1 MKKKVAII
9 SSIVIVIICIILYLF
24 LGLRSVSKE
33 SVQVK
38 FNVRAGENKV
48 KIISNLKSAGLI
60 RSRASALAYVFL
72 NPKLNL
78 QAGTYT
84 LDKSMDTKQI
94 IKNINDGKID
104 EIVATKKIT
113 FVEGRRITDYLKQ
126 IEVNF
131 GIKYD
136 DMIKKLKDENFL
148 DELINKYDFL
158 TSEIKNKSIY
168 YSLEGYFYPDTYEF
182 YENTSFENIINV
194 VLNNLNQKLSTVS
207 NISGSKYSVH
217 EILTMA
223 SIIEQEAVTTDDRAK
238 VSQVIYK
245 RLDNNMSLGM
255 DVTAYYGVQKSLKK
269 PITQGDLN
277 SSNPYNTRLTSFIG
291 LPVGPICNP
300 SIISINAA
308 LNPASTNYEYFYADI
323 TTGKV
328 YFSEDA
334 QGFYEIQ
341 EKLKL
346 GDK

>member
-1 MKKKVAII
+1 MKKKLAII
-9 SSIVIVIICIILYLF
+9 SSILIVIICIVLYLF

-48 KIISNLKSAGLI
+48 KIINNLKSAGLI
-60 RSRASALAYVFL
+60 RSKVSALAYVFL

-104 EIVATKKIT
+104 EIIATKKIT

-136 DMIKKLKDENFL
+136 DMVKKLKDEKFL

-158 TSEIKNKSIY
+158 TSEIKNKDIY

-182 YENTSFENIINV
+182 YENTSFENIIKV
-194 VLNNLNQKLSTVS
+194 VLNNLDQKLSTMNNLSSS
-207 NISGSKYSVH
+207 NYSVH

-238 VSQVIYK
+238 VSQVIYR

-255 DVTAYYGVQKSLKK
+255 DVTAYYGVQKSLKE
-269 PITQGDLN
+269 PLTHSDLN

-300 SIISINAA
+300 SIVSINAA
-308 LNPASTNYEYFYADI
+308 LNPANTNYEYFYADI

-334 QGFYEIQ
+334 KGFYEIKK
-341 EKLKL
+341 EL

>member
-1 MKKKVAII
+1 MKKRIAII
-9 SSIVIVIICIILYLF
+9 SSIVIVIVCIVLYLF

-38 FNVRAGENKV
+38 FNVRTGENKV
-48 KIISNLKSAGLI
+48 KIISNLKNAGLI
-60 RSRASALAYVFL
+60 RSKVSALAYVFL

-104 EIVATKKIT
+104 EIIATKKIT

-182 YENTSFENIINV
+182 YENTSFENIIKV
-194 VLNNLNQKLSTVS
+194 VLNNLDQKLSTM
-207 NISGSKYSVH
+207 NNLSGSKYSVH

>member
-48 KIISNLKSAGLI
+48 KIVSNLKSAGLI
-60 RSRASALAYVFL
+60 RSKVSALAYVFL

-104 EIVATKKIT
+104 EIIATKKIT

-131 GIKYD
+131 VIEYYD
-136 DMIKKLKDENFL
+136 MVKKLKYEKFL

-158 TSEIKNKSIY
+158 TSEIKNKDIY

-182 YENTSFENIINV
+182 YENTSFENIIKV
-194 VLNNLNQKLSTVS
+194 VLNNLDQKLSTM
-207 NISGSKYSVH
+207 NNLSGSKYSVH

>member
-207 NISGSKYSVH
+207 NLSGSKYSVH

>member
-131 GIKYD
+131 CIKYD

-207 NISGSKYSVH
+207 NLSGSKYSVH

-255 DVTAYYGVQKSLKK
+255 DVTAYYGVQKSLKE

>member
-1 MKKKVAII
+1 MKKKLAII
-9 SSIVIVIICIILYLF
+9 SSILIVIICIVLYLF

-48 KIISNLKSAGLI
+48 KIINNLKSAGLI
-60 RSRASALAYVFL
+60 RSKVSALAYVFL

-104 EIVATKKIT
+104 EIIATKKIT

-136 DMIKKLKDENFL
+136 DMVKKLKDEKFL

-158 TSEIKNKSIY
+158 TSEIKNKDIY

-182 YENTSFENIINV
+182 YENTSFENIIKV
-194 VLNNLNQKLSTVS
+194 VLNNLDQKLSTMNNLSSS
-207 NISGSKYSVH
+207 NYSVH

-238 VSQVIYK
+238 VSQVIYR
-245 RLDNNMSLGM
+245 RLDTNMSLGM
-255 DVTAYYGVQKSLKK
+255 DVTAYYGVQKSLKE
-269 PITQGDLN
+269 PLTQSDLN

-300 SIISINAA
+300 SIVSINAA
-308 LNPASTNYEYFYADI
+308 LNPANTNYEYFYADI

-334 QGFYEIQ
+334 KGFYEIKK
-341 EKLKL
+341 EL

>member
-1 MKKKVAII
+1 MKKELTII
-9 SSIVIVIICIILYLF
+9 SSIVIVIVCAGLYLF

-33 SVQVK
+33 RVQVK

-48 KIISNLKSAGLI
+48 KIVSNLKSAGLI
-60 RSRASALAYVFL
+60 RSKVSALAYVFL

-131 GIKYD
+131 GIEYD
-136 DMIKKLKDENFL
+136 DMVKKLKDEKFL

-158 TSEIKNKSIY
+158 TSEIKNKDIY

-194 VLNNLNQKLSTVS
+194 VLNNLNLKLSTIS
-207 NISGSKYSVH
+207 NLSGAKYSVH

-269 PITQGDLN
+269 PLTQGDLN

-300 SIISINAA
+300 SIVSINAA
-308 LNPASTNYEYFYADI
+308 LNPANTNYEYFYADI

-334 QGFYEIQ
+334 KGFYEIQ
-341 EKLKL
+341 EEL

>member
-1 MKKKVAII
+1 MKKRIAII
-9 SSIVIVIICIILYLF
+9 SSIVIVIVCIVLYLF

-38 FNVRAGENKV
+38 FNVRTGENKV
-48 KIISNLKSAGLI
+48 KIISNLKNAGLI
-60 RSRASALAYVFL
+60 RSKVSALAYVFL

-104 EIVATKKIT
+104 EIIATKKIT

-131 GIKYD
+131 GIEYD
-136 DMIKKLKDENFL
+136 DMVKKLKDEKFL

-158 TSEIKNKSIY
+158 TSEIKNKDIY

-182 YENTSFENIINV
+182 YENTSFENIIKV
-194 VLNNLNQKLSTVS
+194 VLNNLDQKLSTM
-207 NISGSKYSVH
+207 NNLSGSKYSVH

>member
-207 NISGSKYSVH
+207 NLSGSKYSVH

-255 DVTAYYGVQKSLKK
+255 DVTAYYGVQKSLKE

-300 SIISINAA
+300 SIISINVA

>member
-33 SVQVK
+33 NVQVK

>member
-136 DMIKKLKDENFL
+136 DMIKKLKDEDFL

-207 NISGSKYSVH
+207 NLSGSKYSVH

-255 DVTAYYGVQKSLKK
+255 DVTAYYGVQKSLKE

-300 SIISINAA
+300 SIISINVA

>member
-207 NISGSKYSVH
+207 NLSGSKYSVH

-255 DVTAYYGVQKSLKK
+255 DVTAYYGVQKSLKE

>member
-1 MKKKVAII
+1 
-9 SSIVIVIICIILYLF
+9 
-24 LGLRSVSKE
+24 
-33 SVQVK
+33 
-38 FNVRAGENKV
+38 
-48 KIISNLKSAGLI
+48 
-60 RSRASALAYVFL
+60 
-72 NPKLNL
+72 
-78 QAGTYT
+78 
-84 LDKSMDTKQI
+84 
-94 IKNINDGKID
+94 
-104 EIVATKKIT
+104 
-113 FVEGRRITDYLKQ
+113 
-126 IEVNF
+126 
-131 GIKYD
+131 
-136 DMIKKLKDENFL
+136 MI
-148 DELINKYDFL
+148 
-158 TSEIKNKSIY
+158 
-168 YSLEGYFYPDTYEF
+168 FYPDTYEF
-182 YENTSFENIINV
+182 YENTSFENIIKV
-194 VLNNLNQKLSTVS
+194 VLNNLDQKLSTM
-207 NISGSKYSVH
+207 NNLSGSKYSVH

>member
-9 SSIVIVIICIILYLF
+9 SSIVIVIIYIILYLF

-136 DMIKKLKDENFL
+136 DMIKKLKDEDFL

-207 NISGSKYSVH
+207 NLSGSKYSVH

-255 DVTAYYGVQKSLKK
+255 DVTAYYGVQKSLKE

>member
-207 NISGSKYSVH
+207 NLSGSKYSVH

-223 SIIEQEAVTTDDRAK
+223 SIIEQEAVNTDDRAK

>member
-48 KIISNLKSAGLI
+48 KIVSNLKSAGLI
-60 RSRASALAYVFL
+60 RSKVSALAYVFL

>member
-60 RSRASALAYVFL
+60 RSRASALVYVFL

-207 NISGSKYSVH
+207 NLSGSKYSVH

-255 DVTAYYGVQKSLKK
+255 DVTAYYGVQKSLKE

>member
-48 KIISNLKSAGLI
+48 KIVSNLKSAGLI
-60 RSRASALAYVFL
+60 RSKVSALAYVFL

-104 EIVATKKIT
+104 EIAATKKIT

-158 TSEIKNKSIY
+158 TSEIKNKTIY

-182 YENTSFENIINV
+182 YENTSFENIIKV
-194 VLNNLNQKLSTVS
+194 VLNNLDQKLSTM
-207 NISGSKYSVH
+207 NNLSGSKYSVH

>member
-48 KIISNLKSAGLI
+48 KIVSNLKSAGLI
-60 RSRASALAYVFL
+60 RSKVSALAYVFL

-104 EIVATKKIT
+104 EIAATKKIT

-182 YENTSFENIINV
+182 YENTSFENIIKV
-194 VLNNLNQKLSTVS
+194 VLNNLDQKLSTM
-207 NISGSKYSVH
+207 NNLSGSKYSVH

>member
-136 DMIKKLKDENFL
+136 DMIKKLKDEDFL

-207 NISGSKYSVH
+207 NLSGSKYSVH

-255 DVTAYYGVQKSLKK
+255 DVTAYYGVQKSLKE